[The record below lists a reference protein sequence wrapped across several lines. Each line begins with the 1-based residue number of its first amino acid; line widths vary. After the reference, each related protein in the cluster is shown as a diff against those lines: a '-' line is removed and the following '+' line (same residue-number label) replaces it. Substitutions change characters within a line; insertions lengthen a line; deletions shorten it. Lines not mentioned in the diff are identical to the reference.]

1 MEDPKGLPTQPYIDF
16 VQTKYTLKA
25 FTKQFH
31 IDRPTNQP
39 PIICLAHT
47 RTTLDDL
54 PYTVSVSIQCQSHI
68 LYSHISRKSVHSVS
82 VWNMLSVFFF
92 FLAHFP
98 SAFYCKIIIIHGYR
112 LPGLSP
118 CDMPSLAGS
127 HVISSPTTN
136 SIWVI
141 MHIPIQWVLPSP
153 MWGVLYGYISFSN
166 GNTWCSFY
174 VSKPYK
180 DRINLYLRQKQKQA
194 KESVCV
200 CERERGRES

>member
-1 MEDPKGLPTQPYIDF
+1 M
-16 VQTKYTLKA
+16 
-25 FTKQFH
+25 
-31 IDRPTNQP
+31 
-39 PIICLAHT
+39 
-47 RTTLDDL
+47 
-54 PYTVSVSIQCQSHI
+54 SVSHFVFTHKQEICPFC
-68 LYSHISRKSVHSVS
+68 ISVKYAVS
-82 VWNMLSVFFF
+82 LFF
-92 FLAHFP
+92 FLAHFL

-136 SIWVI
+136 SICVI

-174 VSKPYK
+174 ISKPYK

-200 CERERGRES
+200 WERARERELKDRLPCIAS